1 MYLRVPVQIRSRF
14 EKTWLFLNMSLEKG
28 SSLLIQEISRPITN
42 DKKDHFGEWEGVSA
56 NPNFTNPLEKCG
68 KPFHYQVRK
77 MPLEKVEVAFSSLSV
92 WALP

>member
-42 DKKDHFGEWEGVSA
+42 NKKDHFGEWEGVSA
-56 NPNFTNPLEKCG
+56 NPNFTNPLEKYR

-77 MPLEKVEVAFSSLSV
+77 MPLKRVEVAFSSLSV
-92 WALP
+92 WALS